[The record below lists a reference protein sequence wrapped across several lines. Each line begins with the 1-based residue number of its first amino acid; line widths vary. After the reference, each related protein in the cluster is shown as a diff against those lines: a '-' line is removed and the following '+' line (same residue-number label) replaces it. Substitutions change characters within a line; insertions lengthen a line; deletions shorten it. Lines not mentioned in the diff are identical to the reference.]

1 MKITW
6 ERKVDE
12 IRKQQGNLSSILS
25 ESQNTHYVRVEG
37 GLNLQS
43 SPALRSVLRNV
54 IQQKPEKLIVDLDGV
69 DSMDTSGVATLLEYY
84 QQSRTFRG
92 GVILCNLKESVRAL
106 FEMTRVNEILPIFPE
121 KPLSSVGARA

>member
-12 IRKQQGNLSSILS
+12 IRKQQGNLSSIFS
-25 ESQNTHYVRVEG
+25 GSQNTHYVRVEG

-121 KPLSSVGARA
+121 RGLSSAGARA

>member
-6 ERKVDE
+6 EQKVDE
-12 IRKQQGNLSSILS
+12 VRKRNGDLSTLFS
-25 ESQNTHYVRVEG
+25 EKENIHYVRVEG

-54 IQQKPEKLIVDLDGV
+54 IQQKPEKLVVDLDGV
-69 DSMDTSGVATLLEYY
+69 DSMDSSGVATLLEYF

-92 GVILCNLKESVRAL
+92 GVVLCNLRESVRAL
-106 FEMTRVNEILPIFPE
+106 LEMTRVNEILPIFPGR
-121 KPLSSVGARA
+121 PLTPVGAGP